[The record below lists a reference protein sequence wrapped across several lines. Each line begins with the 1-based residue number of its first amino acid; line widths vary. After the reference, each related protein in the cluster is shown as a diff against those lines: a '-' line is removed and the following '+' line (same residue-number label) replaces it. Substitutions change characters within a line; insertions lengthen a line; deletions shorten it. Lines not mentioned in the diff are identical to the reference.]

1 MEPTSND
8 QRCKKYRDNAKE
20 NYKKNDALRRKRY
33 RLMMELND
41 SEKYW
46 EKKEKNKLKKRAEK
60 KREKLELEA
69 L

>member
-41 SEKYW
+41 SEKY
-46 EKKEKNKLKKRAEK
+46 
-60 KREKLELEA
+60 
-69 L
+69 